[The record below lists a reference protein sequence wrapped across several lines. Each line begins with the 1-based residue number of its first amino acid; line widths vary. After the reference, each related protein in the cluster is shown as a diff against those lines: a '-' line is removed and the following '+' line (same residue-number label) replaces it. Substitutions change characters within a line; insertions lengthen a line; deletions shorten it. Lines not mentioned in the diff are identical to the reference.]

1 MHRNAIYVLL
11 LTVAGLTAL
20 GIIMLFS
27 TGAFAPE
34 SNGDIYYFVKR
45 QGMWLGIACVGAVVA
60 ACINYD
66 WWRKT
71 WWIFFAVSI
80 VLLLLCFV
88 KPIGKEINGSSRW
101 IGLGVSTF
109 QPSELAKIAAL
120 FFLAWWFTRYE
131 SKTETFLYGLFFPLS
146 ILGLLVL
153 PILFEVDLG
162 ASSLIMATGIAV
174 MFLAGASL
182 RWLGIFA
189 VGGLAA
195 MLYAATHI
203 NDRLGRM
210 LAFLHPD
217 KYPDDF
223 YQQLQGLIAIGSGG
237 LYGLGLGEG
246 RQKLMYLPF
255 AHTDFIFPMIGE
267 ELGLKFTLLTVF
279 GYLLITLCGTVVAA
293 NARDR
298 FGMLLGFGCVMMIS
312 LQAVVNLGVTTAL
325 LPNKGMPL
333 PFVSFGGSNLAICF
347 FMIGILINIHR
358 HGNPLVERVSPALRR
373 VRNSCRL

>member
-34 SNGDIYYFVKR
+34 SKGDIYYFVKR
-45 QGMWLGIACVGAVVA
+45 QGMWLGIAFVGAVVA
-60 ACINYD
+60 ACIDYN

-71 WWIFFAVSI
+71 WWIFFAVAM

-88 KPIGKEINGSSRW
+88 PGIGKEINGSKRW
-101 IGLGVSTF
+101 IGLGFATF
-109 QPSELAKIAAL
+109 QPSEVAKVAAL
-120 FFLAWWFTRYE
+120 FFLAWWLTKYE
-131 SKTETFLYGLFFPLS
+131 DKADTLLFGLLFPLC
-146 ILGLLVL
+146 ILGTLVL
-153 PILFEVDLG
+153 PILLEVDLG

-174 MFLAGASL
+174 MFLGGASL

-189 VGGLAA
+189 VGGLAV
-195 MLYAATHI
+195 MLYGATHI
-203 NDRLGRM
+203 DDRLGRLM
-210 LAFLHPD
+210 AFVYPD
-217 KYPDDF
+217 KYPADF

-237 LYGLGLGEG
+237 IEGLGLGEG
-246 RQKLMYLPF
+246 RQKLKYLPY
-255 AHTDFIFPMIGE
+255 AHTDFIFPIIGE
-267 ELGLKFTLLTVF
+267 ELGLKLTLLTVF
-279 GYLLITLCGTVVAA
+279 GYLVICVCGTIVAS

-298 FGMLLGFGCVMMIS
+298 FGMLLGFGCVMMIT
-312 LQAVVNLGVTTAL
+312 LQAVVNIGVTTAL

-358 HGNPLVERVSPALRR
+358 HGNPFVERVSPALRR